1 MKSYYSSLQKSK
13 PAMHYHRIPHS
24 SLEVSQLGLGTMT
37 FGEQNSEADAHAQL
51 DLALSSGINLIDTA
65 EMYPVPPRPET
76 QGLTEKYIGSWLKK
90 TGSRD
95 KIVLASKVAGP
106 TRGND
111 ASIRPNMALDRKNI
125 REALDASLK
134 RLNTDYIDLYQLHW
148 PQRQTNFF
156 GKLGYQYSENS
167 VPVTLLE
174 TLEALAEQVRAGK
187 IRYIGVSNE
196 TPWGVMRYLQL
207 AEKHELPRIVSI
219 QNPYSLLNRSFEVGL
234 AEISQ
239 HEGVELL
246 AYSCLAFGTLSGK
259 YLNGAQPAGARN
271 TLFSRFTRYSGEQ
284 SQLAVAEY
292 VALAQKHQLDPSQMA
307 LAFVR
312 QQSFVSSTLLGA
324 TTLDQLK
331 INIDSANVT
340 LSNEVLEELEAIHR
354 RYTYPAP

>member
-1 MKSYYSSLQKSK
+1 
-13 PAMHYHRIPHS
+13 MHYHRIPHS
-24 SLEVSQLGLGTMT
+24 TLEVSQLGLGTMT

-51 DLALSSGINLIDTA
+51 DLAIRSGINFIDTA

-76 QGLTEKYIGSWLKK
+76 QGLTEQYIGSWLKQR
-90 TGSRD
+90 GSRD
-95 KIVLASKVAGP
+95 KIILASKVSGP
-106 TRGND
+106 SHGND

-134 RLNTDYIDLYQLHW
+134 RLNTDYLDLYQLHW
-148 PQRQTNFF
+148 PQRQTNYF
-156 GKLGYQYSENS
+156 GKLGYQYSETTAQ
-167 VPVTLLE
+167 VTLLE
-174 TLEALAEQVRAGK
+174 TLEALTEQVRAGK

-196 TPWGVMRYLQL
+196 TAWGVMRYLQL
-207 AEKHELPRIVSI
+207 AEKHELPRIISI

-246 AYSCLAFGTLSGK
+246 AYSSLAFGTLSGK

-284 SQLAVAEY
+284 SQQAIAEY
-292 VALAQKHQLDPSQMA
+292 VALARQHQIDPSQMA
-307 LAFVR
+307 LAYVR
-312 QQSFVSSTLLGA
+312 QQPFVASTLLGA
-324 TTLDQLK
+324 TTLEQLQT
-331 INIDSANVT
+331 NIDSFNLT
-340 LSNEVLEELEAIHR
+340 LNAEILEGIEAIHR

>member
-1 MKSYYSSLQKSK
+1 
-13 PAMHYHRIPHS
+13 MHYHRIPHS
-24 SLEVSQLGLGTMT
+24 TLEVSQLGLGTMT

-51 DLALSSGINLIDTA
+51 DLAVSCGINLIDTA

-76 QGLTEKYIGSWLKK
+76 QGLTEQYIGSWLKAR
-90 TGSRD
+90 GNRD

-106 TRGND
+106 SRGND
-111 ASIRPNMALDRKNI
+111 AGIRPGQVLDRKNI
-125 REALDASLK
+125 RVALEASLK
-134 RLNTDYIDLYQLHW
+134 RLNIDYIDLYQVHW
-148 PQRQTNFF
+148 PQRQTNCF
-156 GKLGYQYSENS
+156 GKLGYQYTDSS

-187 IRYIGVSNE
+187 IRYVGVSNE

-246 AYSCLAFGTLSGK
+246 AYSSLAFGTLSGK
-259 YLNGAQPAGARN
+259 YLNGARPAGARN

-284 SQLAVAEY
+284 SQLAIAEY
-292 VALAQKHQLDPSQMA
+292 VDLARRHGLDPAQMA

-312 QQSFVSSTLLGA
+312 QQPFVASTLLGA
-324 TTLDQLK
+324 TTLEQLQS
-331 INIDSANVT
+331 NIDSYQLT
-340 LSNEVLEELEAIHR
+340 LSSEVLEQLEAIHR

>member
-1 MKSYYSSLQKSK
+1 
-13 PAMHYHRIPHS
+13 MHYHRIPHS

-312 QQSFVSSTLLGA
+312 QQPFVSSTLLGA
-324 TTLDQLK
+324 TTLEQLK

-340 LSNEVLEELEAIHR
+340 LSSEVLEELEAIHR

>member
-1 MKSYYSSLQKSK
+1 
-13 PAMHYHRIPHS
+13 MHYHRIPHS

-51 DLALSSGINLIDTA
+51 DLAISSGINLIDTA

-312 QQSFVSSTLLGA
+312 QQPFVSSTLLGA

-340 LSNEVLEELEAIHR
+340 LSSEVLEELEAIHR